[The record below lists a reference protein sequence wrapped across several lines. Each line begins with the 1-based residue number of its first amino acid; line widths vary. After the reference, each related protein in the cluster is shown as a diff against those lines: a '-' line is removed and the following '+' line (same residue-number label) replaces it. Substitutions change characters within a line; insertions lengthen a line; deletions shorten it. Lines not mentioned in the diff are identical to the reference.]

1 MTSTYKSQ
9 LKIIYIYVISLMEL
23 TRFKTRIGNIGNTM
37 HTTDYTVVKIIVNRI
52 LRNYF

>member
-9 LKIIYIYVISLMEL
+9 LKIIYVISLMEL

-37 HTTDYTVVKIIVNRI
+37 HNTDYTVVKIIVDRI